1 MKKGLLSAVAL
12 GALLL
17 PIGSALAADPVIVP
31 VIVPVEEPAEEV
43 NPIAITLTQTLGKQ
57 DDDWEAETEL
67 EVEAALRNGLGILLN
82 LYNTVEFVPG
92 NPPPEWSPGFRLTVQ
107 RAFGNFTLG
116 AFAGIFG
123 DDLPG
128 GDWLWEIGL
137 AMAAEFGPAEIE
149 AEVRRE
155 QEFGGGAT
163 FFAEAEAT
171 IGIGEMFAIVTGVE
185 VEFAGPPEVTAGL
198 ALELALGRLTII
210 PYVEREFAGPETTL
224 GLEVQFQVTDRLAIG
239 GGIEREETDPPFIW
253 GGFELALGGGN

>member
-1 MKKGLLSAVAL
+1 MKKGLLSSVAL

-17 PIGSALAADPVIVP
+17 PIVSAFAADPVVIP
-31 VIVPVEEPAEEV
+31 LIVPVEEPEEVV

-116 AFAGIFG
+116 AFAGIIG

-128 GDWLWEIGL
+128 GDWLWEVGLGL
-137 AMAAEFGPAEIE
+137 AGEVGPAEIE

-163 FFAEAEAT
+163 FFAEAEAA
-171 IGIGEMFAIVTGVE
+171 IGIGELITIVGGVE
-185 VEFAGPPEVTAGL
+185 VEFAGPAEFTAAL
-198 ALELALGRLTII
+198 AIELALGRVTII
-210 PYVEREFAGPETTL
+210 PSIQREFAGPETTL
-224 GLEVQFQVTDRLAIG
+224 GLEVQFQVTDRLTIG